1 MGRRAQLPGPGLVE
15 TARLVP
21 AVVRSP
27 FATLEGLHRR
37 HGPIVAFG
45 HGPFAYL
52 CLFGPEAHQ
61 LVMADRIDA
70 FRWAEA
76 FEPLVAVNGPTALVV
91 SDGDEHR
98 RRRRLVQPAF
108 GVKRIEGYLPIVLDE
123 VGQVIDAW
131 ARAARA
137 EGAQS
142 GRDRAR
148 AACAEGAQSGRGLTT
163 DVIADL
169 RHAVRRIVVRAL
181 FGDGLRHR
189 ADEIG
194 EHLEVAIAYVNRSPV
209 TRFDHDW
216 PGLPYRRAMRAR
228 RAVDAIV
235 YAEIEARRAA
245 PDDADDVLSALVAAQ
260 EDGERPLT
268 DDEVRDQ
275 VISLIAA
282 GYDTTTAG
290 VAWTIHATFSRP
302 EVRDRARAEVE
313 AVAGDRPLTV
323 EALAAMPYLSG
334 VVSESLRLWPPAAFG
349 GRYAVEDVPFAGHV
363 IPAGTTVL
371 FSQYVTHRDPELW
384 ADPLRFDPERWV
396 EGSPT
401 FRPPEPHAYIP
412 FGGGYRRCIG
422 FALATME
429 IKAILAELLRR
440 VDLRPLDP
448 EPTPT
453 GVATMS
459 PAGGVRATVHPRRG
473 AA

>member
-15 TARLVP
+15 TARRLP

-27 FATLEGLHRR
+27 FAALEDLHQR

-52 CLFGPEAHQ
+52 CLFGPAAHQ
-61 LVMADRIDA
+61 LVMADRTDA

-76 FEPLVAVNGPTALVV
+76 FEPLIAVNGPTALVV

-98 RRRRLVQPAF
+98 RRRRLAQPAF
-108 GVKRIEGYLPIVLDE
+108 GLKRIEGYLPIVLDE
-123 VGQVIDAW
+123 VGRVIDSW
-131 ARAARA
+131 AP
-137 EGAQS
+137 GT
-142 GRDRAR
+142 
-148 AACAEGAQSGRGLTT
+148 TT

-181 FGDGLRHR
+181 FGDGLRDR
-189 ADEIG
+189 ADEVG
-194 EHLEVAIAYVNRSPV
+194 AHLEVAIAYVNRSPV

-228 RAVDAIV
+228 RAVDDIV

-245 PDDADDVLSALVAAQ
+245 PTDADDVLSALVAAQ
-260 EDGERPLT
+260 EDGEQPLT

-302 EVRDRARAEVE
+302 DVRDRARAEIE

-323 EALAAMPYLSG
+323 ELLGSMPYLAG

-384 ADPLRFDPERWV
+384 PDPLRFDPERWV

-401 FRPPEPHAYIP
+401 FRPPEPYAYIP

-440 VDLRPLDP
+440 VDLTVLDA

-459 PAGGVRATVHPRRG
+459 PAGGVRATVPPRRG